1 MSEQDGLVC
10 AYLLDGAGGGRPLD
24 WDGVR
29 DARGRGALLWVHLN
43 RQAAQ
48 ARRWVMEEGGFDA
61 LVRLALLA
69 EETRPRC
76 DRFADGVAVNLR
88 GINVNP
94 GADPADMVAVRLW
107 VDSQIIVSV
116 RGRRLMGIDNIR
128 ADIAAGNGPKNPGDL
143 IVQLAANLV
152 DGMAAV
158 LAGLDDQLDDL
169 EAAGLSA
176 QDHGPQAR
184 LSAIRRE
191 AIGLR
196 RYIAPQREAISGLT
210 AEDVPWLDTLD
221 RMRLREIGDRISRY
235 VEDLDSAR
243 ERAAVVQDDL
253 ANRLARAMDRTMYTL
268 AIVAA
273 VFLPLQFLTEL
284 FGVSPDGALGT
295 DTPWA
300 FATLCGLL
308 LIIAAVEVWL
318 FRRLKW
324 I

>member
-10 AYLLDGAGGGRPLD
+10 AYLLDGAGGGQALD
-24 WDGVR
+24 WHGVR

-43 RQAAQ
+43 RKAPE
-48 ARRWVMEEGGFDA
+48 ARRWVMEESGFDA

-76 DRFADGVAVNLR
+76 ERFADGVIVNLR
-88 GINVNP
+88 GINFNP

-107 VDSQIIVSV
+107 VDSQVVVSV
-116 RGRRLMGIDNIR
+116 RGRRLMGIDDIR
-128 ADIAAGNGPKNPGDL
+128 AGIAAGDGPKNPGDL

-152 DGMAAV
+152 ERMSSV
-158 LAGLDDQLDDL
+158 LAGLDDQLDEL
-169 EAAGLSA
+169 EAAA
-176 QDHGPQAR
+176 VRANDHGPQAR

-196 RYIAPQREAISGLT
+196 RYVAPQREAISRLA
-210 AEDVPWLDTLD
+210 AEDVSWLDSLD
-221 RMRLREIGDRISRY
+221 RMRLREVGDRISRY
-235 VEDLDSAR
+235 VEDLDAAR

-273 VFLPLQFLTEL
+273 VFLPLEFLTEL
-284 FGVSPDGALGT
+284 FGVTPGGVLGT
-295 DTPWA
+295 NTPWA
-300 FATLCGLL
+300 FATLCAIL
-308 LIIAAVEVWL
+308 LIIAAAELWL